1 MVMDFMMSESRAF
14 STVENLVDTA
24 RRHARFIV
32 EDFNEL
38 EEGNLVLTGNAAKAI
53 YLFSKIPSTKGV
65 LKYILTQNDLKI
77 ITANELEVIVG
88 PM

>member
-1 MVMDFMMSESRAF
+1 MTTESRAF
-14 STVENLVDTA
+14 TPVENLVDTA

-32 EDFNEL
+32 EDYEAL

-53 YLFSKIPSTKGV
+53 YLFGKIPSTKGA
-65 LKYILTQNDLKI
+65 LKNILTQNNLKI
-77 ITANELEVIVG
+77 ISANELEVIVG